1 MMYVK
6 DIYDKIKAVK
16 VHRFYENI
24 NFYKKGYSFVKS
36 RRTYEKSTSIYRNE
50 FGWIYCE

>member
-16 VHRFYENI
+16 AYCFYENFD
-24 NFYKKGYSFVKS
+24 FYKKGYSFVKKQ
-36 RRTYEKSTSIYRNE
+36 E
-50 FGWIYCE
+50 